1 MTLNSKNNHA
11 NEISVHKLVKNEVLH
26 EIVGIFCQKLKI
38 KMVDGSHEFMQIS
51 ISRREKVYH
60 VIAV

>member
-1 MTLNSKNNHA
+1 MTLNRKNNHA
-11 NEISVHKLVKNEVLH
+11 NGISVLRLVKNEVLH
-26 EIVGIFCQKLKI
+26 KILRISCQKLKI
-38 KMVDGSHEFMQIS
+38 QDGRRMQIS